1 MPTYLEPG
9 KKENIRHG
17 APDFPIQKYHTV
29 LPMGCPGV
37 LAHWHEE
44 AELTLITDGSCTYRV
59 ELETYHVEAGD
70 LVFLSPLLLHGLF
83 TEDAD
88 VTSETFVFHLNLLG
102 AKTGDLCARQ
112 YLDPLGSQ
120 DLLPPLVIS
129 PEHPAYREALGL
141 FRQLQ
146 NLWKEKSQGYE
157 LGMKGALLLFLSC
170 LAPHWRTAA
179 PPVAWGRSQKLKSA
193 LSFIAAYY
201 REDIS
206 IEDIAAACYLS
217 QSYFMRFF
225 KSYVGV
231 SCGEYLKNY
240 RLEKAAALLESG
252 SVTIMDAAMES
263 GFRNLSYFYREF
275 RKKYGVPP
283 GKFLSG
289 NSTAP

>member
-1 MPTYLEPG
+1 MPAYPEPG
-9 KKENIRHG
+9 KKENVRHG

-29 LPMGCPGV
+29 LPVGCPGV

-44 AELTLITDGSCTYRV
+44 AELTLITEGACTYQV
-59 ELETYHVEAGD
+59 ELERYHVTAGD
-70 LVFLSPLLLHGLF
+70 LVFLSPLLLHGF
-83 TEDAD
+83 FMKNVA

-102 AKTGDLCARQ
+102 VGAGDLCARQ
-112 YLDPLGSQ
+112 YLAPLGSQ
-120 DLLPPLVIS
+120 DLLPPFVIS
-129 PEHPAYREALGL
+129 ASHPAYREALGL

-146 NLWKEKSQGYE
+146 NLWEEKPRGYE
-157 LGMKGALLLFLSC
+157 LGMKGTLLLFLSL
-170 LAPHWRTAA
+170 LAPYWRSPA
-179 PPVAWGRSQKLKSA
+179 PPVSWGRSQKLKSA
-193 LSFIAAYY
+193 LSFIAAHY

-206 IEDIAAACYLS
+206 IEDIAGACYLS

-252 SVTIMDAAMES
+252 NVTILDAAMES
-263 GFRNLSYFYREF
+263 GFRNLSNFYREF

-283 GKFLSG
+283 GRYLSG
-289 NSTAP
+289 NTAKI